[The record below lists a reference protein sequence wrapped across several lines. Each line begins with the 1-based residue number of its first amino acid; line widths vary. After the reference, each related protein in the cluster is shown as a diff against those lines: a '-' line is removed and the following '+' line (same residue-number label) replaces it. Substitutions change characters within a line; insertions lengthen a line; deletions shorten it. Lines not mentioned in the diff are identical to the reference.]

1 MTTEQ
6 VDRPRGRQRL
16 SPLPVLGFAAGLVV
30 LGLIVHNARYGAV
43 SPRIRNPNDSGGD
56 QRPKARPLAMTNAA
70 LRIGVR
76 VVPWLPPW
84 LKRLLV
90 GGTRITLDGNTLDP
104 TLQLLLVG
112 QRRTRTGGL
121 SASGDPEV
129 ARAMMRSSH
138 VLMAPEIDVS
148 TRDFTIPGPENRLR
162 TRHYRPAVEG
172 PAPFLVFFHGGG
184 FVVGDI
190 ESHDGLC
197 RMICRDAAVH
207 VLSVDY
213 RLAPE
218 HKAPAAVLDCLAA
231 YRWALGNAA
240 ELGADPSRIAVGGD
254 SAGGNLAALVALLS
268 RDEGIPQPVLQVLM
282 YPVVDL
288 SEETQSR
295 KLFSDG
301 FFLSKRDRD
310 WFTELYLGGT
320 DVAADEAWVSPLK
333 SADLSGLAPALVLT
347 AGFDPLRDEGNEY
360 AEALRSAGVPV
371 DHRQFDALTHG
382 FASVAAFGGGSAEAL
397 IATMSAIRAH
407 LSRS

>member
-1 MTTEQ
+1 MTK
-6 VDRPRGRQRL
+6 RQ
-16 SPLPVLGFAAGLVV
+16 
-30 LGLIVHNARYGAV
+30 
-43 SPRIRNPNDSGGD
+43 
-56 QRPKARPLAMTNAA
+56 PKARPLTVTNAA
-70 LRIGVR
+70 LRVGVR

-84 LKRLLV
+84 LKRLLA
-90 GGTRITLDGNTLDP
+90 GGGRITVDGNTLDP
-104 TLQLLLVG
+104 TLQLMMAG

-138 VLMAPEIDVS
+138 VLMAPDIDAAI
-148 TRDFTIPGPENRLR
+148 RDFTIPGPETPLR

-172 PAPFLVFFHGGG
+172 AAPMLVFFHGGG

-218 HKAPAAVLDCLAA
+218 HKAPAAAHDCFAA
-231 YRWALGNAA
+231 YRWALGHAA
-240 ELGADPSRIAVGGD
+240 ELGADPSRIGVGGD

-282 YPVVDL
+282 YPVIDL

-301 FFLSKRDRD
+301 FFLSKRDRE

-320 DVAADEAWVSPLK
+320 DIAPDEAWVSPLK
-333 SADLSGLAPALVLT
+333 TADLSGLAPALVLT

-360 AEALRSAGVPV
+360 AAALRSAGVTV

-382 FASVAAFGGGSAEAL
+382 FASIAAFGGGSAEAV
-397 IATMSAIRAH
+397 IATISAIRAH
-407 LSRS
+407 FSRS